1 MAKFAVVMAVLAA
14 AGLGGAVALAQSS
27 APFFYDPQPRWA
39 EDPETEVVCAA
50 IEKECP
56 GILND
61 GQIETVWGYI
71 EMYDA
76 DGYLAGLRS
85 VKSTGCKPLD
95 EHLLLGHRHFRG
107 AFSKP
112 GVPDLDDIRAEL
124 APGTSKDAVRIV
136 KRGETQVGL
145 GC

>member
-1 MAKFAVVMAVLAA
+1 MKIGMAIAA
-14 AGLGGAVALAQSS
+14 AGLAGAAALAQSA

-39 EDPETEVVCAA
+39 EDPETEEVCAA
-50 IEKECP
+50 IARECP
-56 GILND
+56 GLLKA
-61 GQIETVWGYI
+61 GEIETNWGYV
-71 EMYDA
+71 ELYDP
-76 DGYLAGLRS
+76 DGFLAGLRS

-95 EHLLLGHRHFRG
+95 EHLLLGHRQFRG

-112 GVPDLDDIRAEL
+112 GVPDLDDIKAEL
-124 APGTSKDAVRIV
+124 APGTNKDSVRIV

>member
-1 MAKFAVVMAVLAA
+1 MTRAIAATAA
-14 AGLGGAVALAQSS
+14 AIAMFGAAAVAQVGT
-27 APFFYDPQPRWA
+27 PFFYDPQPRWA
-39 EDPETEVVCAA
+39 EDPETEVVCEA
-50 IEKECP
+50 IVKECP
-56 GILND
+56 GLLKD
-61 GQIETVWGYI
+61 GEIETVWGYT
-71 EMYDA
+71 ELYDA

-85 VKSTGCKPLD
+85 TKSTGCKPLD